1 MTFKQLDQNL
11 FSKGQTRSMWMCL
24 PEILLS
30 WGRISSIIRQ
40 VHWAK
45 NQQFVTVKTQDQ
57 IFKGKNWNAI
67 TSFHEADMEYC
78 GLTFNAFFVL
88 KSDMDK
94 HYQSTAL
101 GDYWYYF
108 VVRCG
113 KTHGRILFSLG
124 YFYIKIFN
132 SIGFFIWLHLF
143 YQVSSILL
151 LRPVCWGRLPVTS
164 FSQERKDDVF

>member
-1 MTFKQLDQNL
+1 MTFKQLDQTL
-11 FSKGQTRSMWMCL
+11 FSKGQIWSMWMCL

-40 VHWAK
+40 VRWVK

-67 TSFHEADMEYC
+67 TSFHKADMEYC
-78 GLTFNAFFVL
+78 GLTFNAFFCL

-94 HYQSTAL
+94 HYQSTVL

-108 VVRCG
+108 VVRCE
-113 KTHGRILFSLG
+113 KTHGQILFSLG

-132 SIGFFIWLHLF
+132 DIGFSTWLHPFL
-143 YQVSSILL
+143 SSFRYFLIEASLL
-151 LRPVCWGRLPVTS
+151 G
-164 FSQERKDDVF
+164 